1 CHFFDVL
8 FIFTHFKHLLSLF
21 HLYKLFYVPRDKK
34 IGHPQEDRG
43 SGGTTLLST
52 VRRQYVQEC
61 PLSLIRVV
69 YRANLLA
76 LSLLDHELQG
86 RFQCVSLE
94 TFSTLSSLL
103 KTAEH
108 VLILVNVFLCNS
120 KYILYGCKGKV
131 NRYTPSLKANSTLQ
145 KDLKSS
151 YDKSASESC
160 NI

>member
-1 CHFFDVL
+1 M
-8 FIFTHFKHLLSLF
+8 I
-21 HLYKLFYVPRDKK
+21 
-34 IGHPQEDRG
+34 
-43 SGGTTLLST
+43 T
-52 VRRQYVQEC
+52 VM
-61 PLSLIRVV
+61 

-86 RFQCVSLE
+86 RLQCVSLE
-94 TFSTLSSLL
+94 TFSTIYSLL
-103 KTAEH
+103 TTASH
-108 VLILVNVFLCNS
+108 VLIPVHVFLCNS
-120 KYILYGCKGKV
+120 NYILYGCQGKV